1 MFDGRRVRFLLC
13 AYDDVERH
21 GVVSHTCDKPILY
34 DRIGMA
40 VFLRVLELSGHASM
54 ALSNF

>member
-1 MFDGRRVRFLLC
+1 MFDGLRVRFVLC
-13 AYDDVERH
+13 AYDDVKRH

-34 DRIGMA
+34 DRIGMT
-40 VFLRVLELSGHASM
+40 VFLCVLELNGHAWM